1 MKKKTIISGKVV
13 DLLFPNKGIVETP
26 EGNAHV
32 KGVIPGQTISFIVK
46 RNRPDHAE
54 GILKEIIERSE
65 LETAEPCPH
74 FGICGGCSYQTV
86 PYEVQLEIKEKQIKR
101 LLGDI
106 FKRFENSAAEN
117 WFEGIVGSPASSEYR
132 NKMEFS
138 FGNEVIDGPLE
149 LGMHKAGRFNDV
161 VTVDNC
167 RIVDEDFRTILKVT
181 LEYFKSKNIPFYRRS
196 TAEGYLRHLLVRKG
210 TNTGELI
217 VDIVTSSSMEFDF
230 TDYVGLLKNS
240 IYKGNLV
247 GILHTT
253 GDSTGDAVDGSD
265 TELLWGRDYFYDELL
280 GLRFKIT
287 PFSFFQTNTAGAE
300 VLYKKAREYALFGGE
315 AAEKGVI
322 YDLYSGTGT
331 IGQMMAEVAKKVV
344 GIEIVEEAVEAAKIN
359 AELNGLD
366 NTEFIA
372 GDVLQKLDEIE
383 EKPDLI
389 IMDPPRAGA
398 APKALAKILD
408 YGVDRIVYISCKASS
423 LAFDLEAII
432 RAGYRVEKVCC
443 VDMFPSTANVETVCL
458 LSKLSSAKHHIEIN
472 VDMDELDLTSA
483 EAKATYKE
491 IQEWVQENYGFHV
504 TNLNIAQVKQ
514 KHGIIERENYN
525 KPKSSDSKQP
535 GCPEEKVKAIEDAM
549 RNFQM
554 I

>member
-1 MKKKTIISGKVV
+1 MKRKSCITGKVV

-46 RNRPDHAE
+46 KNRADHAE
-54 GILKEIIERSE
+54 GRLKEVIERSPM
-65 LETAEPCPH
+65 ETAEPCPR
-74 FGICGGCSYQTV
+74 FGICGGCSYQTL
-86 PYEVQLEIKEKQIKR
+86 PYKIQTELKAKQIKK
-101 LLGDI
+101 LLVDV
-106 FKRFENSAAEN
+106 FVRFENAADED
-117 WFEGIVGSPASSEYR
+117 WFEGIIESPCENEYR

-161 VTVDNC
+161 VTVDKC
-167 RIVDEDFRTILKVT
+167 RIVDEDFRKILKSS
-181 LEYFKSKNIPFYRRS
+181 LEYFKSRNLPFYRRS
-196 TAEGYLRHLLVRKG
+196 NGEGYLRHLLVRKG
-210 TNTGELI
+210 TNTGEI
-217 VDIVTSSSMEFDF
+217 ITDIVTSSAIDFDF
-230 TDYVGLLKNS
+230 GEYTELLKNLDL
-240 IYKGNLV
+240 KGKLV
-247 GILHTT
+247 GVLHSI
-253 GDSTGDAVDGSD
+253 GDSSGDAVDGSD
-265 TELLWGRDYFYDELL
+265 TEILYGRDYFYDELL

-287 PFSFFQTNTAGAE
+287 AFSFFQTNTPGAE
-300 VLYKKAREYALFGGE
+300 LLYKKAREYALTGDDG
-315 AAEKGVI
+315 AERGII

-331 IGQMMAEVAKKVV
+331 IAQMMAAVAKKVV

-359 AELNGLD
+359 AKLNGLE
-366 NTEFIA
+366 NTEFIS
-372 GDVLQKLDEIE
+372 GDVLKCLDEVK

-408 YGVDRIVYISCKASS
+408 YGVERIVYISCKASS
-423 LAFDLEAII
+423 LAFDLEAILK
-432 RAGYRVEKVCC
+432 AGYKVEKVCC

-458 LSKLSSAKHHIEIN
+458 LSKLHEAKHHIN
-472 VDMDELDLTSA
+472 VKVDMDELDLTSA

-491 IQEWVQENYGFHV
+491 IEEWVQEHYGFHV

-525 KPKSSDSKQP
+525 KPKSENRRQP
-535 GCPEEKVKAIEDAM
+535 GCPEEKVKAIEGAL
-549 RNFQM
+549 RYFQM

>member
-32 KGVIPGQTISFIVK
+32 KGVIPGQTISFVVK

-54 GILKEIIERSE
+54 GRLHEIIERSE
-65 LETAEPCPH
+65 LETADPCPH

-86 PYEVQLEIKEKQIKR
+86 PYETQLELKAKQIKR
-101 LLGDI
+101 LLGDV
-106 FKRFENSAAEN
+106 FKRFENSAADN
-117 WFEGIVGSPASSEYR
+117 WFEGIIGSPISDEYR

-161 VTVDNC
+161 VTVDKC
-167 RIVDEDFRTILKVT
+167 RIVDEDFRLILSRT
-181 LEYFKSKNIPFYRRS
+181 LDYFKSRNIPFYRRS

-210 TNTGELI
+210 TNTGEII

-230 TDYVGLLKNS
+230 AEYVELLKKCEF
-240 IYKGNLV
+240 KGNIV
-247 GILHTT
+247 GILHTV

-265 TELLWGRDYFYDELL
+265 TEILWGRDYFYDELL

-287 PFSFFQTNTAGAE
+287 PFSFFQTNTLGAE
-300 VLYKKAREYALFGGE
+300 VLYKKAREYAVCGDDDN
-315 AAEKGVI
+315 AKGVI

-331 IGQMMAEVAKKVV
+331 IAQMMAAVAKKVV

-372 GDVLQKLDEIE
+372 GDVLKCLDDVE

-423 LAFDLEAII
+423 LAFDLEAILK
-432 RAGYRVEKVCC
+432 AGYRVEKVCC

-458 LSKLSSAKHHIEIN
+458 LSKLHEAKHHVN
-472 VDMDELDLTSA
+472 VKVDMDELDLTT
-483 EAKATYKE
+483 AK
-491 IQEWVQENYGFHV
+491 
-504 TNLNIAQVKQ
+504 L
-514 KHGIIERENYN
+514 R
-525 KPKSSDSKQP
+525 
-535 GCPEEKVKAIEDAM
+535 
-549 RNFQM
+549 
-554 I
+554 